1 MPVKT
6 ILASL
11 VVIVGLLIFYSGWVV
26 VNPGHVGVVKRLGA
40 VETSPLPEGFHIK
53 IPFVDIVEE
62 IDIRLQPARVPGSAA
77 SKDLQQVDTTIV
89 LQYSLNP
96 SLVPKIFQQVGNREI
111 VNTAILRPAIA
122 ESVKAITAQ
131 FTAEEL
137 VTRRAEVTISMQ
149 TQIESFLTET
159 LTEKDLNGAL
169 AIANLAIEEFEFSAD
184 FNRSIEE
191 KVRAEQ
197 EALKAENEKI
207 KRVTQAEAA
216 AAERTLAAAAEAYK
230 TEVESVARAE
240 AIRREA
246 AALKSNPEL
255 IQLRMAEKW
264 DGQLPQ
270 FTGGAVPFLQVENML
285 RESR

>member
-6 ILASL
+6 IFASL
-11 VVIVGLLIFYSGWVV
+11 VVLVGLLIFYSGWVV

-40 VETSPLPEGFHIK
+40 VEPVPLPEGFHLK
-53 IPFVDIVEE
+53 IPFLDIVEE

-77 SKDLQQVDTTIV
+77 SNDLQQVDTTIV

-96 SLVPKIFQQVGNREI
+96 SLVPKTYQQVGNREI
-111 VNTAILRPAIA
+111 ISSAILLPAIA

-137 VTRRAEVTISMQ
+137 VKRRAEVTISMQ

-169 AIANLAIEEFEFSAD
+169 AIANLAIEEFNFSAD

-191 KVRAEQ
+191 KVRAE
-197 EALKAENEKI
+197 
-207 KRVTQAEAA
+207 
-216 AAERTLAAAAEAYK
+216 
-230 TEVESVARAE
+230 
-240 AIRREA
+240 
-246 AALKSNPEL
+246 
-255 IQLRMAEKW
+255 
-264 DGQLPQ
+264 
-270 FTGGAVPFLQVENML
+270 
-285 RESR
+285 

>member
-1 MPVKT
+1 MPVKS
-6 ILASL
+6 ILSGIVVLIGLLMFYAGFV
-11 VVIVGLLIFYSGWVV
+11 VVI
-26 VNPGHVGVVKRLGA
+26 PGHVGVIKRLGA
-40 VETSPLPEGFHIK
+40 VSMTPLSEGFHLT

-89 LQYSLNP
+89 LQYSMNAG
-96 SLVPKIFQQVGNREI
+96 LVPRTFQQVGNRA
-111 VNTAILRPAIA
+111 VVKAAILTPAIA

-137 VTRRAEVTISMQ
+137 VTRRAEVTVSMQ
-149 TQIESFLTET
+149 AQIEYFLTET
-159 LTEKDLNGAL
+159 LTEKDLVGSL

-197 EALKAENEKI
+197 DALKAENEKI

-216 AAERTLAAAAEAYK
+216 AAERTLAADAEAYK
-230 TEVESVARAE
+230 TEVESIARAA

-264 DGQLPQ
+264 DGKLPQ
-270 FTGGAVPFLQVENML
+270 FTGGAIPFLQVDKML
-285 RESR
+285 QDSK

>member
-169 AIANLAIEEFEFSAD
+169 AIAN
-184 FNRSIEE
+184 
-191 KVRAEQ
+191 
-197 EALKAENEKI
+197 
-207 KRVTQAEAA
+207 
-216 AAERTLAAAAEAYK
+216 
-230 TEVESVARAE
+230 
-240 AIRREA
+240 RR
-246 AALKSNPEL
+246 
-255 IQLRMAEKW
+255 I
-264 DGQLPQ
+264 
-270 FTGGAVPFLQVENML
+270 
-285 RESR
+285 